1 MSRTDDIQD
10 KTKRKEPEAKKWVV
24 VVGIIVSVFI
34 AYFGFGFYLYSCG
47 VWDVVDSKAIVHRFD
62 FYDEMKGINH
72 EDRIVYFVGDSTVG
86 HAMYPREI
94 NLQLE
99 KQGHGDI
106 TTYNLVEDG
115 CRIVKRTVEI
125 QNIIDTNPDMVVV
138 GVTYL
143 LGGGLSEDRIT
154 LVHNQLDVRDDSLY
168 LFTEKEKEM
177 FTKYPTLTFLKTY
190 LDSAK
195 KKDYWP
201 SSGEFWNYYD
211 MDYNSIK
218 VTSEDLNGDFS
229 SLRRG
234 VSNKEALMKEVSA
247 PKGTWF
253 PTVTAETNR
262 DKEALLYFVKT
273 LQNEDI
279 DVVLINMPLHPLVSE
294 RVTDES
300 RQNFYELLNQTGA
313 SWYDFERA
321 YDDDF
326 FQDSHHASKYGG
338 MIFAPV
344 MADLIIQEMS

>member
-1 MSRTDDIQD
+1 MSRTDDILD
-10 KTKRKEPEAKKWVV
+10 KTKRKEPEAKKWAV
-24 VVGIIVSVFI
+24 VVGVIVSVLV

-62 FYDEMKGINH
+62 FYDEMKMGNH
-72 EDRIVYFVGDSTVG
+72 DGRIVYFVGDSTVG

-125 QNIIDTNPDMVVV
+125 QNIIDTKPDMVVV

-168 LFTEKEKEM
+168 LFTDKERDM
-177 FTKYPTLTFLKTY
+177 FNNYPTLTFLKTY

-195 KKDYWP
+195 KKDYWG
-201 SSGEFWNYYD
+201 SGEFWNYYD

-218 VTSEDLNGDFS
+218 VTSDDLNGDFS
-229 SLRRG
+229 SLSRG
-234 VSNKEALMKEVSA
+234 VTNKDALMTEVSA
-247 PKGTWF
+247 KTGTWF
-253 PTVTAETNR
+253 PIVTSEMNR
-262 DKEALLYFVKT
+262 DKEALLYFVNT
-273 LQNEDI
+273 LQNEGI
-279 DVVLINMPLHPLVSE
+279 EVVLINMPLHPLVSE
-294 RVTDES
+294 KITDES
-300 RQNFYELLNQTGA
+300 RQNFYDLLNQTGA
-313 SWYDFERA
+313 VWYDFEMA
-321 YDDDF
+321 YNDEF